1 MSFGSSDL
9 QFSFNF
15 QKSNYYYVCPWC
27 LWVNAHTMDICRG
40 KRATLWSC
48 FTYFGFMWSQR
59 SNSDF
64 QPYSQVSLPTEQC
77 CQPWL
82 TIFFLQWCENN
93 NHYKMKVEFWF
104 LFSPCLVIWYFLWI
118 LDNTDPETPVSHMNT
133 RIDILW
139 TTMRK
144 LLNCDVLRLITFHEF
159 WHNMGLKDPISA

>member
-27 LWVNAHTMDICRG
+27 LWVNAHATDICRG

-82 TIFFLQWCENN
+82 TIFFFNGVKITIIIKWRLNFDFFFPPVYWYGIFSGYWTTLIQRHQLAIWTPGQTSYELQWESC
-93 NHYKMKVEFWF
+93 
-104 LFSPCLVIWYFLWI
+104 
-118 LDNTDPETPVSHMNT
+118 
-133 RIDILW
+133 W
-139 TTMRK
+139 TVM
-144 LLNCDVLRLITFHEF
+144 F
-159 WHNMGLKDPISA
+159 